1 MAHLSL
7 VEQRVVEADEVILR
21 PGKEFVEGPVN
32 NARFAPGLTRDHGR
46 LLATTAPARRRT
58 DVSNDHPTTDHQP
71 ETAASGPT
79 FTPPAPP
86 APAAYGAQPTPDRS
100 TQAGPAPEAYGTEPP
115 AQPVEEDRFWTP
127 EGLVSTP
134 ALPPERV
141 GRGALL
147 ALLAIPVGVLL
158 SAVIWKLGFVAS
170 LSGVVVAAG
179 AAVLY
184 ARGSGGRL
192 KKGIPVIAAIIAVG
206 IVGSFF
212 AAVAVDL
219 FDVFPQLDPE
229 ISSTYAS
236 RGSFVAENL
245 FYGPVLKEYTGQLV
259 MFVLFGV
266 LGGFGTILR
275 LVRMNASTHR

>member
-1 MAHLSL
+1 M
-7 VEQRVVEADEVILR
+7 
-21 PGKEFVEGPVN
+21 
-32 NARFAPGLTRDHGR
+32 
-46 LLATTAPARRRT
+46 
-58 DVSNDHPTTDHQP
+58 SNDHPTTDRQP

-86 APAAYGAQPTPDRS
+86 APAVYGAQPSPD
-100 TQAGPAPEAYGTEPP
+100 QPAQGSAPAAYGPQPP
-115 AQPVEEDRFWTP
+115 AQPVEQDKFWTP
-127 EGLVSTP
+127 EGLVSAP

-147 ALLAIPVGVLL
+147 ALLAIPAGVLL
-158 SAVIWKLGFVAS
+158 SAIIWKLGFVAS

-206 IVGSFF
+206 IAGSFF

-219 FDVFPQLDPE
+219 FDAFPQLDPE
-229 ISSTYAS
+229 ISSSYPS

-245 FYGPVLKEYTGQLV
+245 FYGPVLKAYGGQLV

-275 LVRMNASTHR
+275 LVRMNASPKS

>member
-1 MAHLSL
+1 MSN
-7 VEQRVVEADEVILR
+7 EQ
-21 PGKEFVEGPVN
+21 
-32 NARFAPGLTRDHGR
+32 
-46 LLATTAPARRRT
+46 
-58 DVSNDHPTTDHQP
+58 PTTDHQP
-71 ETAASGPT
+71 GTTSSGPT
-79 FTPPAPP
+79 FTPPAAP
-86 APAAYGAQPTPDRS
+86 APAAYGAQPVTDQPA
-100 TQAGPAPEAYGTEPP
+100 QEEPAPQAHGAHPP
-115 AQPVEEDRFWTP
+115 ARPVEQDRFWAP

-147 ALLAIPVGVLL
+147 ALLAIPAGVLL
-158 SAVIWKLGFVAS
+158 SAIIWKLGFVAS

-192 KKGIPVIAAIIAVG
+192 KKGIPIIAAIIAVG
-206 IVGSFF
+206 IAGSFF

-219 FDVFPQLDPE
+219 FDVFPKLSPD
-229 ISSTYAS
+229 ITSGYAG
-236 RGSFVAENL
+236 RGSFVAQNL
-245 FYGPVLKEYTGQLV
+245 FYGPVLKEYSGQLV

-275 LVRMNASTHR
+275 LVRMNASTQR